1 MKYARE
7 IEKSSVTP
15 SNVRFKI
22 LLVSSTINDDASF
35 EIKGEEDNPYLYFRS
50 KNKNIEIWVM
60 KWSDVIENI
69 KRKLKYMSAILEV
82 KDVDVQEKASKD
94 FEEINFGRTSST
106 LKKVAI

>member
-1 MKYARE
+1 M
-7 IEKSSVTP
+7 
-15 SNVRFKI
+15 SNFWGAVQ
-22 LLVSSTINDDASF
+22 
-35 EIKGEEDNPYLYFRS
+35 DNPYLYFRS